1 MASGVSYL
9 TELRELIAASSP
21 TASAPTPAA
30 HLEVK
35 LREVLPNL
43 LRDYVLPSP
52 NATAR
57 ELREVTAVL
66 KLVAFTALKFPG
78 VFYNGRAA
86 DVICVIGRI
95 LPFFAEP
102 NFRLDITFSCC
113 WWSKKKGLFRLRMAL
128 SSHELIFSAVWNLLS
143 VLRTG
148 DREAYGQFFLDAMVA
163 VEDVLCVASLHGQNP
178 GGVPPGRCLLKCLCG
193 SFSDIWDSPGLFS
206 ELPTSCQPKN
216 GPGVLVDLTGDA
228 RWRPFA
234 TSLIKLVNKCL
245 TDGTLYV
252 DGLVT
257 MSFVSAACS
266 IICYGDES
274 LHMVCFDFARIVAT
288 VMTVDILPMENII
301 RSISC
306 ILSEDV
312 TRVPDVRGADY
323 EFSMGACLRTLYSSC
338 PSYIVESTAAD
349 IVNVI
354 QKAVKTSKSAELQ
367 VAMYTAYKRIIEL
380 CSPQV
385 WKPDI
390 LMKLLC
396 LPKPCGK
403 LIECIRAVVDKF
415 GQNFFTLDDGDV
427 QSSPEVKSEEFNLP
441 KVGQKRIGQN
451 EESSFAKRQKINE
464 SRFSSGIG
472 WGLEKDNRYG
482 LGLSLNSLLE
492 FLSPDK
498 HETYPFD
505 PEAAIEALSLLCI
518 SLCVYP
524 KTSLFTRISKQ
535 VLSWISWIHSQ
546 MAKRNLLLFDLSLY
560 FEALHTVMLLQSYL
574 PGHTKQF
581 EDESHWI
588 GDNTDLVH
596 SIYSD
601 IVSLLK
607 LIWDVGHDITQT
619 CSESSDYKIKCLLIQ
634 ILAKVGYRPN
644 ADCDLEVID
653 LAIHT
658 GIAEIQHEALMS
670 LPIIVLYS
678 GSRMLGAMFKKLE
691 SVGVGLEEVGKS
703 IAFSLG
709 FLSCLNG
716 TTDYTNSMVNHCKL
730 FFNKQSEHP
739 VSTLDLLLRGFWC
752 PQCDVRSRTVHKE
765 EQMCIV
771 DTALLQVENI
781 NFKTNMSKAHSLF
794 FKFLYAE
801 TSKESTV
808 SMVEV
813 LPRILRH
820 SSKQLLLETKIQWV
834 QCVDF
839 LLLHEMKAVRE
850 AFSGVVCCFLEKNVM
865 DVLFSDGLGTNEGTK
880 ELKFMDKIKQAFTEA
895 EDTQVIMTLLEAIG
909 TIIKVSDIH
918 GEIFFCS
925 FVLVIGQLDNQ
936 NSIIRMTTLRLI
948 QRCCTYCFKGGLD
961 LFLSKYLHIR
971 DNLYSYLS
979 SRLVTHPIMIKE
991 FAEGVLGIKT
1001 EELIKK
1007 MVPSVIPKLIV
1018 SHPNN
1023 DQAVITLRELA
1034 SHLNTELV
1042 TLIVNMLPKV
1052 LCFALFYEDGQHL
1065 PSVLQ
1070 FYKTETG
1077 TDSKEIFAAAL
1088 PTLLDEI
1095 VCFPGESD
1103 QTETDIRT
1111 ARISPTIKNIARIL
1125 TGKDT
1130 LPEFLRNDFV
1140 RLLNSIDKKML
1151 HSDDMK
1157 IQKQALQRIKK
1168 LVEMMGPYLSTHAP
1182 KIMVL
1187 LIFAIDKEALQMD
1200 GLDVLHFFIKQL
1212 AEVSPNSIKYVMS
1225 QVVAA
1230 FIPSLERCRGCP
1242 SVHLSKIVEIL
1253 EELVV
1258 KNNSLLKQHI
1268 RELPLLPSLP
1278 SLTEVNK
1285 VIQEARGLMVLQDHL
1300 KDAVDGLNHES
1311 LNVRYM
1317 VACEL
1322 SKLLNARREDIT
1334 ALIIGEDIAD
1344 LDVISSLITALLRG
1358 CAEQSRTVVGQRL
1371 KLVCADCLGALG
1383 AVDPAKFKVISCERF
1398 KIECSDDDL
1407 IFELI
1412 HKHLARAFRAASD
1425 TTVQDSAALA
1435 IQELL
1440 KLAGCQSSSNEGNLK
1455 ESTYCEM
1462 SQRGHKLWG
1471 RFSNYVK
1478 EIIAPCLTSR
1488 FHLPNTTDS
1497 ALVGPIYRP
1506 AMSFRRWIYYWIRKL
1521 TSHATGS
1528 RSSIFSA
1535 CRGIARHDMPT
1546 AIYLLPYLVLNVVCY
1561 GTPEARQS
1569 ITEEILCVLNAAA
1582 SESSGASVYGITG
1595 GQSEVCIQAIFTL
1608 LDNLGQWVDDIKQE
1622 IALSQS
1628 SYAIAG
1634 RHGGKS
1640 KDDTQSDSVQDQ
1652 MLVQCSNVAEL
1663 LAAIPKVTLA
1673 RASLRCQAQ
1682 ARALMYFES
1691 HVREKSGSSNPAAEC
1706 SGNFS
1711 DDDISFLMEIYGGLD
1726 EPDGLLGLA
1735 NLRKSSSL
1743 QDQLII
1749 NEKAGN
1755 WAEVLTLCEQAL
1767 QMEPTSVHRHSDV
1780 LNCLL
1785 NMCHLQAMVAHVDG
1799 LVCSIPQYKKTWCMQ
1814 GVQAAWR
1821 LGRWDLMDDYLTG
1834 TDKGLVFNSSE
1845 NSASFDMDLAKIFKA
1860 MMMKDQFMVAEKI
1873 AQSKQSLLVPLAAAG
1888 MDSYMRAYPYVV
1900 KLHML
1905 RELEDFNSLLADES
1919 FVDKSFSQDDPEFLK
1934 LTKDWENRLRCTQPS
1949 LWTREPLLALRRMVF
1964 SQSRMNAQVGNCW
1977 LQYAKLCRLAGH
1989 YETAHLA
1996 ILEADASGAPN
2007 AHMEKA
2013 KYLWN
2018 IRKYDSAI
2026 AELQQTLLNM
2036 PSEVLG
2042 TAVLSSLSSL
2052 SLALPNAPISS
2063 TQASKQNPDVSK
2075 TLLLYT
2081 RWIHY
2086 TGQKQS
2092 TDIKLLYKR
2101 VIELRPEWEKGFF
2114 CMAKFLDDLLVD
2126 ARKRQEDEKSARGVG
2141 PVPSGSSGSVSRAS
2155 EAKEKPW
2162 WDLVPHVL
2170 HCYAKTLVKGHKNL
2184 FQALPRMLTLWF
2196 EFGSI
2201 YMRDGSSS
2209 DKPTKATHSNV
2220 SSIMRGCLKDLPAYQ
2235 WLTVL
2240 SQLISR
2246 ICHQNIDVVR
2256 IVKYIIISVLR
2267 EYPQQALWM
2276 MAAVS
2281 KSTVAA
2287 RRDAAAEILQS
2298 AKKACQRGSENSALF
2313 VQFPSLIEH
2322 LIKLCFH
2329 PGQPRARTINI
2340 STEFSSLKRM
2350 MPLGIILPVQQ
2361 ALTVTLPSY
2370 DTSMSDQS
2378 VFHPFSVSEH
2388 PTIAGIADDAEI
2400 LSSLQ
2405 KPKKVVFLGSDG
2417 VARPFLCKPKDDL
2430 RKDSR
2435 MMEFNAMI
2443 NHLLSKVPES
2453 RRRKLYIRTFAVVP
2467 LTEDCGMIEWVP
2479 NTRGLRQILQDIY
2492 ITCGKFDRAKTNS
2505 QIKKIYDLCQ
2515 GKIPEDEM
2523 LRAKILP
2530 MFPPVFHKWFL
2541 TTFSEPAA
2549 WFRARVAYAHTT
2561 AVWSMVGH
2569 IVGLGDR
2576 HGENILFDSATGDCV
2591 HVDFSCLFDKGLQLE
2606 RPEVVPFR
2614 LTQNMIDGLGITG
2627 YEGVF
2632 LKVCEITLSVL
2643 RTHKEMLMTV
2653 LETFIHDP
2661 LVEWNKSPKSSGG
2674 EVQNPHAQRAITNIK
2689 GRLQGVVV
2697 GVNASPSL
2705 PLSVEGQARRLIA
2718 EAVSLSNLGKMYI
2731 WWMPWF

>member
-1 MASGVSYL
+1 MASHSTYIH
-9 TELRELIAASSP
+9 EIRKLIAASSEE
-21 TASAPTPAA
+21 TASAGSAPGSA

-43 LRDYVLPSP
+43 LRDYVIPSP
-52 NATAR
+52 KASER
-57 ELREVTAVL
+57 ELREVIALL

-86 DVICVIGRI
+86 DVISVIGRI
-95 LPFFAEP
+95 LPFLAEP
-102 NFRLDITFSCC
+102 DFR
-113 WWSKKKGLFRLRMAL
+113 
-128 SSHELIFSAVWNLLS
+128 SSHELIFTAVWNLLS
-143 VLRTG
+143 ILRTG
-148 DREAYGQFFLDAMVA
+148 DREAYRRFFLDAMIA
-163 VEDVLCVASLHGQNP
+163 VEDVLYVASIHDESP
-178 GGVPPGRCLLKCLCG
+178 GGVPPGRCLVKCLCG
-193 SFSDIWDSPGLFS
+193 SFSDLVDSPGPYS
-206 ELPTSCQPKN
+206 ELPASCRPKN
-216 GPGVLVDLTGDA
+216 GPGVAIDLTGDA

-252 DGLVT
+252 DGLVN

-266 IICYGDES
+266 IICYGDGS
-274 LHMVCFDFARIVAT
+274 LHKVCFDFARIVAT
-288 VMTVDILPMENII
+288 VMTAEILPTENII
-301 RSISC
+301 RSITC
-306 ILSEDV
+306 ILCQDV
-312 TRVPDVRGADY
+312 TELSDIRDADY
-323 EFSMGACLRTLYSSC
+323 DFSMGACLRALHSSC
-338 PSYIVESTAAD
+338 PGYIVESTAAD
-349 IVNVI
+349 IVNVLQRAI
-354 QKAVKTSKSAELQ
+354 KTSRSAELQ
-367 VAMYTAYKRIIEL
+367 IAMCTAYKRIIEL
-380 CSPQV
+380 CSAQV
-385 WKPDI
+385 WKPEI
-390 LMKLLC
+390 LLKLLC
-396 LPKPCGK
+396 LPKPCSK
-403 LIECIRAVVDKF
+403 LIECIRVVIGKF
-415 GQNFFTLDDGDV
+415 DQNFFTLDHGNG
-427 QSSPEVKSEEFNLP
+427 QSSPQAKSEKVDLP
-441 KVGQKRIGQN
+441 KVGQKRISQS
-451 EESSFAKRQKINE
+451 EEGGFAKRQKMTE
-464 SRFSSGIG
+464 PGFSAGIG
-472 WGLEKDNRYG
+472 FELKEGYAFRQ
-482 LGLSLNSLLE
+482 SLNSLIKC
-492 FLSPDK
+492 LSP
-498 HETYPFD
+498 ENNGTYPLD
-505 PEAAIEALSLLCI
+505 PEIAIEVISLLCI

-524 KTSLFTRISKQ
+524 KTSLFTRVSKQ
-535 VLSWISWIHSQ
+535 VLSWISWVYTQTIQ
-546 MAKRNLLLFDLSLY
+546 RNLFSFDAPLY
-560 FEALHTVMLLQSYL
+560 FEALHTVMLLQFNL
-574 PGHTKQF
+574 PGHAKLF
-581 EDESHWI
+581 EDESQLI
-588 GDNTDLVH
+588 GDGAHFVHKIYADLI
-596 SIYSD
+596 SMF
-601 IVSLLK
+601 K
-607 LIWDVGHDITQT
+607 LMWGDGHAATQT
-619 CSESSDYKIKCLLIQ
+619 SSDYKIKCLLVQVI
-634 ILAKVGYRPN
+634 AKIGNRLN
-644 ADCDLEVID
+644 AGCDLEVLD
-653 LAIHT
+653 LAIHNGT
-658 GIAEIQHEALMS
+658 PEIRNEAIVS

-678 GSRMLGAMFKKLE
+678 GPMMLGAMFKKLE
-691 SVGVGLEEVGKS
+691 SVGALGLEEVGKS

-716 TTDYTNSMVNHCKL
+716 TSDYTNNKGNYCKL
-730 FFNKQSEHP
+730 FLDKHSEH

-752 PQCDVRSRTVHKE
+752 PQCDIRSRTVHDE
-765 EQMCIV
+765 EQISIMDIS
-771 DTALLQVENI
+771 LLQVENVDFNVDI
-781 NFKTNMSKAHSLF
+781 SKTHTLF
-794 FKFLYAE
+794 LKLLYAE
-801 TSKESTV
+801 TSEESIV
-808 SMVEV
+808 SLVEV

-820 SSKQLLLETKIQWV
+820 SSKHALLEMRTQWV
-834 QCVDF
+834 QCFEF

-850 AFSGVVCCFLEKNVM
+850 AFSGVVCCFLENNVM
-865 DVLFSDGLGTNEGTK
+865 DILFSEGVGMDGGTK
-880 ELKFMDKIKQAFTEA
+880 ERQFMDKIKCAFTDA
-895 EDTQVIMTLLEAIG
+895 EDCQILLTLMESIG
-909 TIIKVSDIH
+909 TIMKVSDIH
-918 GEIFFCS
+918 GEVFFCS
-925 FVLVIGQLDNQ
+925 FVLLIGQLDDH

-948 QRCCTYCFKGGLD
+948 HRCCTYCFKGGLD
-961 LFLSKYLHIR
+961 LFLLKYSHAR
-971 DNLYSYLS
+971 DNLYNYLS
-979 SRLVTHPIMIKE
+979 SRLVTHPIMIKV
-991 FAEGVLGIKT
+991 FAEDVVGIKT
-1001 EELIKK
+1001 EELVDR

-1018 SHPNN
+1018 SLPNN
-1023 DQAVITLRELA
+1023 NHAIITLRGLA

-1042 TLIVNMLPKV
+1042 TLIVNWLPKV

-1070 FYKTETG
+1070 FYKNETETE
-1077 TDSKEIFAAAL
+1077 SKEIFAAAL

-1095 VCFPGESD
+1095 VCFPGGSD

-1111 ARISPTIKNIARIL
+1111 AKISPTIQNIARIL
-1125 TGKDT
+1125 TGNET
-1130 LPEFLRNDFV
+1130 LHEFLKNDFV

-1151 HSDDMK
+1151 RSDDMK
-1157 IQKQALQRIKK
+1157 LQKQALQRIRK
-1168 LVEMMGPYLSTHAP
+1168 LVEMMGPYLSTHTP

-1187 LIFAIDKEALQMD
+1187 LIFAIDKEGLQMD

-1230 FIPSLERCRGCP
+1230 FIPSLERCKGCP
-1242 SVHLSKIVEIL
+1242 AHLSKIVQIL

-1278 SLTEVNK
+1278 SLSEVNK
-1285 VIQEARGLMVLQDHL
+1285 VIQEARGLMTLQDHL
-1300 KDAVDGLNHES
+1300 KEAVNGLNHES

-1322 SKLLNARREDIT
+1322 SKLFNARREDMT

-1344 LDVISSLITALLRG
+1344 LDVISSLIMALLKG
-1358 CAEQSRTVVGQRL
+1358 CAEQSRTAVGKRL

-1383 AVDPAKFKVISCERF
+1383 AVDPAKIKVISCERF

-1412 HKHLARAFRAASD
+1412 HKHLARAFRAAAD
-1425 TTVQDSAALA
+1425 TTVQDAAALA

-1440 KLAGCQSSSNEGNLK
+1440 KLAGCQSSPSD
-1455 ESTYCEM
+1455 ESL
-1462 SQRGHKLWG
+1462 RGQKLWG

-1488 FHLPNTTDS
+1488 FHLPSPTDS
-1497 ALVGPIYRP
+1497 AVVGPIYRP
-1506 AMSFRRWIYYWIRKL
+1506 AMSLRKWIYYWIRKL

-1528 RSSIFSA
+1528 RSGIFSA
-1535 CRGIARHDMPT
+1535 CRGILRHDMPT
-1546 AIYLLPYLVLNVVCY
+1546 ALYLLPYLVLNVACY

-1569 ITEEILCVLNAAA
+1569 ITEEIMCVLNAAA
-1582 SESSGASVYGITG
+1582 SESSGAVVHGFAG

-1608 LDNLGQWVDDIKQE
+1608 LDNLGQWVDDLKQE

-1628 SYAIAG
+1628 SYATAG
-1634 RHGGKS
+1634 KHGGKL
-1640 KDDTQSDSVQDQ
+1640 KGGIYPDYEQDQ
-1652 MLVQCSNVAEL
+1652 MLVQCSNVAGL
-1663 LAAIPKVTLA
+1663 LTAIPKVTLA
-1673 RASLRCQAQ
+1673 RASLRCQAH

-1691 HVREKSGSSNPAAEC
+1691 HVQENSGSSNPAAQC
-1706 SGNFS
+1706 SGTFS

-1726 EPDGLLGLA
+1726 EPDGLRGLA

-1767 QMEPTSVHRHSDV
+1767 QMEPTSVHRQSDV

-1799 LVCSIPQYKKTWCMQ
+1799 LVCSIPQYKKTWCMH

-1821 LGRWDLMDDYLTG
+1821 LGRWDLMDQYLTG
-1834 TDKGLVFNSSE
+1834 ADKGLVFSSSE
-1845 NSASFDMDLAKIFKA
+1845 NHASFDMDLAKIFKA
-1860 MMMKDQFMVAEKI
+1860 MMIKDQFLVDEKI
-1873 AQSKQSLLVPLAAAG
+1873 AQSKQALLVPLAAAG

-1905 RELEDFNSLLADES
+1905 RELEDFNSLLGDES
-1919 FVDKSFSQDDPEFLK
+1919 FIGKSFSAEDPDFLK

-1964 SQSRMNAQVGNCW
+1964 SQSHMNVQVGNCW

-2018 IRKYDSAI
+2018 IRKFDSAI

-2036 PSEVLG
+2036 PAEVLG
-2042 TAVLSSLSSL
+2042 SAVLSSLCSL
-2052 SLALPNAPISS
+2052 SLALPNAPISA
-2063 TQASKQNPDVSK
+2063 TQASKENPDVSK
-2075 TLLLYT
+2075 ALLLYT

-2092 TDIKLLYKR
+2092 ADIKYLYSR
-2101 VIELRPEWEKGFF
+2101 VAELQPKWEKGFF
-2114 CMAKFLDDLLVD
+2114 CMAKFVDDLLVD
-2126 ARKRQEDEKSARGVG
+2126 ARKRQEDEKFSGKVG
-2141 PVPSGSSGSVSRAS
+2141 PVTSSSSNSVSRAT
-2155 EAKEKPW
+2155 EGKEKPW
-2162 WDLVPHVL
+2162 WESLPMVL
-2170 HCYAKTLVKGHKNL
+2170 LCYAKGLHKGHKNL

-2201 YMRDGSSS
+2201 YARDGSSPNQHMK
-2209 DKPTKATHSNV
+2209 DVHVRV
-2220 SSIMRGCLKDLPAYQ
+2220 SGLIRGCLKDLPTYQ

-2246 ICHQNIDVVR
+2246 ICHQNADVVR
-2256 IVKYIIISVLR
+2256 IVKYIITSILR

-2281 KSTVAA
+2281 KSTVPA
-2287 RRDAAAEILQS
+2287 RKEAAAEILQS
-2298 AKKACQRGSENSALF
+2298 AKKGCRRGSQNSALF
-2313 VQFPSLIEH
+2313 IQFPTLIEH

-2329 PGQPRARTINI
+2329 PGQPKARTINI

-2370 DTSMSDQS
+2370 DPNMSDQAG
-2378 VFHPFSVSEH
+2378 FHPFSVSEH
-2388 PTIAGIADDAEI
+2388 PTIAGIADEAEI

-2405 KPKKVVFLGSDG
+2405 KPKKVVFIGSDG
-2417 VARPFLCKPKDDL
+2417 VSRPFLCKPKDDL

-2443 NHLLSKVPES
+2443 NRLLSKVPES

-2467 LTEDCGMIEWVP
+2467 LTEDCGMVEWVP
-2479 NTRGLRQILQDIY
+2479 NTRGLRHILQDIY
-2492 ITCGKFDRAKTNS
+2492 ITDGKFDKMKTNP
-2505 QIKKIYDLCQ
+2505 QIKKIYDTYH
-2515 GKIPEDEM
+2515 GKMPDDEM
-2523 LRAKILP
+2523 LKTKILP

-2576 HGENILFDSATGDCV
+2576 HGENILFDSTTGDCV
-2591 HVDFSCLFDKGLQLE
+2591 HVDFSCLFDRGLQLDK
-2606 RPEVVPFR
+2606 PEVVPFR

-2627 YEGVF
+2627 YEGIF

-2643 RTHKEMLMTV
+2643 RTHKETLMTV

-2661 LVEWNKSPKSSGG
+2661 LVEWNKNTKSSGG
-2674 EVQNPHAQRAITNIK
+2674 EAQNPHAQRAITNINA
-2689 GRLQGVVV
+2689 RLQGVVV
-2697 GVNASPSL
+2697 GVKASPSL

-2718 EAVSLSNLGKMYI
+2718 EAVNLSNLGKMYI

>member
-1 MASGVSYL
+1 MASHSTYIH
-9 TELRELIAASSP
+9 ELRELIESST
-21 TASAPTPAA
+21 TASAGSAPGSA

-35 LREVLPNL
+35 LREVLPKL
-43 LRDYVLPSP
+43 LRDYVIPSP
-52 NATAR
+52 KATER
-57 ELREVTAVL
+57 ELREVIAL
-66 KLVAFTALKFPG
+66 LRLVAYTALKFPG
-78 VFYNGRAA
+78 VFYNGRAG
-86 DVICVIGRI
+86 DVISVIGRI
-95 LPFFAEP
+95 LLFLAEP
-102 NFRLDITFSCC
+102 DFRL
-113 WWSKKKGLFRLRMAL
+113 
-128 SSHELIFSAVWNLLS
+128 SHELIFTAVWNLLS
-143 VLRTG
+143 ILRTG
-148 DREAYGQFFLDAMVA
+148 DREAYRQFFLDAMVA
-163 VEDVLCVASLHGQNP
+163 VEDVLYVASVHDESP
-178 GGVPPGRCLLKCLCG
+178 GGMPPGRCFVKCLCG
-193 SFSDIWDSPGLFS
+193 SFSDILDSPGPYS
-206 ELPTSCQPKN
+206 ELPASCRPKN
-216 GPGVLVDLTGDA
+216 GGPGVVVDLTGDA

-252 DGLVT
+252 DGLVN

-266 IICYGDES
+266 ILCYGDGS
-274 LHMVCFDFARIVAT
+274 LHKVCFDFARIVAT
-288 VMTVDILPMENII
+288 VMTAEILPIENII
-301 RSISC
+301 RSITC
-306 ILSEDV
+306 ILSQDV
-312 TRVPDVRGADY
+312 TELSDIRDADY
-323 EFSMGACLRTLYSSC
+323 DFSMGACLRALHSSC
-338 PSYIVESTAAD
+338 PGYIVESTASD
-349 IVNVI
+349 IVNVLQRAI
-354 QKAVKTSKSAELQ
+354 KTSRSAELQ

-380 CSPQV
+380 CSEQV
-385 WKPDI
+385 WKPEI
-390 LMKLLC
+390 LLKLLC
-396 LPKPCGK
+396 LPKPCSK
-403 LIECIRAVVDKF
+403 LIECIRVVIDKF
-415 GQNFFTLDDGDV
+415 GQNFFALDDGNS
-427 QSSPEVKSEEFNLP
+427 QSDPLARSEKINLP
-441 KVGQKRIGQN
+441 KVGQKRTSQN
-451 EESSFAKRQKINE
+451 EESSFAKRQKMTE
-464 SRFSSGIG
+464 SGISVG
-472 WGLEKDNRYG
+472 IGFELKERYA
-482 LGLSLNSLLE
+482 LRQSLNSLVKC
-492 FLSPDK
+492 LSPK
-498 HETYPFD
+498 NHENYPLD
-505 PEAAIEALSLLCI
+505 PETALEVISLLCI
-518 SLCVYP
+518 SLCAYP
-524 KTSLFTRISKQ
+524 KTSLFTRVSKQ
-535 VLSWISWIHSQ
+535 ILSWVPWIHKQ
-546 MAKRNLLLFDLSLY
+546 ITQRNLFNFDAPLY
-560 FEALHTVMLLQSYL
+560 FEALHTVLLLQFNL
-574 PGHTKQF
+574 PGHAKLF
-581 EDESHWI
+581 EDESQLI
-588 GDNTDLVH
+588 GGDTHFVHQIYADLI
-596 SIYSD
+596 SM
-601 IVSLLK
+601 LK
-607 LIWDVGHDITQT
+607 LMWDDGHAVTQP
-619 CSESSDYKIKCLLIQ
+619 SSDYKIKCLLMQVI
-634 ILAKVGYRPN
+634 AKTGNRLN
-644 ADCDLEVID
+644 DGCDLEVLD
-653 LAIHT
+653 LAIHN
-658 GIAEIQHEALMS
+658 GASEIQNEAIMS

-678 GSRMLGAMFKKLE
+678 GPAMLGAMFQKLE
-691 SVGVGLEEVGKS
+691 SVGALGLEKVGKS

-716 TTDYTNSMVNHCKL
+716 TTDYTNNVGNHCKL
-730 FFNKQSEHP
+730 FLDKRSEQH

-752 PQCDVRSRTVHKE
+752 PQCDIRSRSLHNE
-765 EQMCIV
+765 EQISIV
-771 DTALLQVENI
+771 DIALLQVENVGFNVNI
-781 NFKTNMSKAHSLF
+781 TKAHTLF
-794 FKFLYAE
+794 FKLLYAE
-801 TSKESTV
+801 TSEQSII
-808 SMVEV
+808 SLVEV
-813 LPRILRH
+813 LPRILKH
-820 SSKQLLLETKIQWV
+820 SSKCVLLETRTQWV
-834 QCVDF
+834 QCFEF
-839 LLLHEMKAVRE
+839 LLLHEIKAVRE
-850 AFSGVVCCFLEKNVM
+850 AFSGVICCFLQNNVV
-865 DVLFSDGLGTNEGTK
+865 DILFSDVLGMDLGTK
-880 ELKFMDKIKQAFTEA
+880 ESQLMDKIKCAFSEA
-895 EDTQVIMTLLEAIG
+895 KDFQILLTLLESIG
-909 TIIKVSDIH
+909 TIMKVSDIH
-918 GEIFFCS
+918 GEVFFCS
-925 FVLVIGQLDNQ
+925 FVLLIGQLDNH
-936 NSIIRMTTLRLI
+936 NSIIRMTALRLI
-948 QRCCTYCFKGGLD
+948 HRCCTYCFKGGLN
-961 LFLSKYLHIR
+961 LFLLKYSHAR
-971 DNLYSYLS
+971 DNLYNYLS

-991 FAEGVLGIKT
+991 FAENVVGIKT
-1001 EELIKK
+1001 EELIDR
-1007 MVPSVIPKLIV
+1007 MVPSVIPKLIM

-1023 DQAVITLRELA
+1023 NHAIITLRELA

-1042 TLIVNMLPKV
+1042 DLIVNWLPKV

-1070 FYKTETG
+1070 FYKNETG

-1088 PTLLDEI
+1088 PSLLDEI

-1103 QTETDIRT
+1103 QIETDMRT
-1111 ARISPTIKNIARIL
+1111 AKISPTIQNIARIL
-1125 TGKDT
+1125 KGNET

-1151 HSDDMK
+1151 RSDDIK
-1157 IQKQALQRIKK
+1157 LQKQALQRIRK
-1168 LVEMMGPYLSTHAP
+1168 LVEMMGPYLSTHTP
-1182 KIMVL
+1182 KVMVL
-1187 LIFAIDKEALQMD
+1187 LIFAIDKEGLQMD
-1200 GLDVLHFFIKQL
+1200 GLEVLHFFIKQL

-1230 FIPSLERCRGCP
+1230 FIPSLERCKGCP
-1242 SVHLSKIVEIL
+1242 SAHLSKIVEIL

-1278 SLTEVNK
+1278 SLSEVNK
-1285 VIQEARGLMVLQDHL
+1285 VIQEARGLMTLQDHL
-1300 KDAVDGLNHES
+1300 KDAVNGLNHES

-1322 SKLLNARREDIT
+1322 SKLFNARREDMT

-1344 LDVISSLITALLRG
+1344 LDVISSLIMALLKG
-1358 CAEQSRTVVGQRL
+1358 CAEQSRTTVGQKL
-1371 KLVCADCLGALG
+1371 KIICADCLGALG
-1383 AVDPAKFKVISCERF
+1383 AVDPAKIKVISCERF

-1412 HKHLARAFRAASD
+1412 HKHLARAFRAAAD
-1425 TTVQDSAALA
+1425 TTVQDAAALA

-1440 KLAGCQSSSNEGNLK
+1440 KLAGCQSSSSDSNSR
-1455 ESTYCEM
+1455 ESNCCEM
-1462 SQRGHKLWG
+1462 SYRGQKLWG

-1478 EIIAPCLTSR
+1478 EIIAPCLTSK
-1488 FHLPNTTDS
+1488 FHLPSPTDS
-1497 ALVGPIYRP
+1497 AVVGPIYRP
-1506 AMSFRRWIYYWIRKL
+1506 AMSLRKWIYYWIRKL

-1528 RSSIFSA
+1528 RSGIFSA
-1535 CRGIARHDMPT
+1535 CRGILRHDMPT
-1546 AIYLLPYLVLNVVCY
+1546 ALYLLPYLVLNVVCY

-1569 ITEEILCVLNAAA
+1569 ITEEILCVLDAAA
-1582 SESSGASVYGITG
+1582 SESSGAAVHGIAG

-1608 LDNLGQWVDDIKQE
+1608 LDNLGQWVDDLKQE

-1628 SYAIAG
+1628 NHATAG
-1634 RHGGKS
+1634 KHGGKL
-1640 KDDTQSDSVQDQ
+1640 KDGTYSNYEQDQ
-1652 MLVQCSNVAEL
+1652 MLVQCSNVAGL
-1663 LAAIPKVTLA
+1663 LAAIPKVALA
-1673 RASLRCQAQ
+1673 RASLRCQAH

-1691 HVREKSGSSNPAAEC
+1691 HVQENSGSSNPAAHC
-1706 SGNFS
+1706 SGTFS

-1767 QMEPTSVHRHSDV
+1767 QMEPTSVHRQSDV
-1780 LNCLL
+1780 LKCLL
-1785 NMCHLQAMVAHVDG
+1785 NMCHLQAMIAHVDG
-1799 LVCSIPQYKKTWCMQ
+1799 LVHSIPQYKKTWCMH

-1821 LGRWDLMDDYLTG
+1821 LGRWDLMDEYLTG
-1834 TDKGLVFNSSE
+1834 ADKGLVFSSSE

-1860 MMMKDQFMVAEKI
+1860 MMIKDQFLVDEKI
-1873 AQSKQSLLVPLAAAG
+1873 AQSKQALLVPLAAAG

-1905 RELEDFNSLLADES
+1905 RELEDFNSLLGDES
-1919 FVDKSFSQDDPEFLK
+1919 FTDKSFSAEDPDFLK

-1964 SQSRMNAQVGNCW
+1964 SQSHMNAQVGNCW

-1996 ILEADASGAPN
+1996 ILEADVSGAPN

-2018 IRKYDSAI
+2018 IRRFDSAI

-2036 PSEVLG
+2036 PAEILG
-2042 TAVLSSLSSL
+2042 STVLSSLCSL
-2052 SLALPNAPISS
+2052 SLALPNAPISA
-2063 TQASKQNPDVSK
+2063 TQASKENPDVSK
-2075 TLLLYT
+2075 ALLLYT

-2092 TDIKLLYKR
+2092 ADIKSLYAR
-2101 VIELRPEWEKGFF
+2101 VSELRPKWEKGFF
-2114 CMAKFLDDLLVD
+2114 CMAKFVDDLLVD
-2126 ARKRQEDEKSARGVG
+2126 ARKRQEDEKFACKVG
-2141 PVPSGSSGSVSRAS
+2141 SVPSSSSNSVSRAA
-2155 EAKEKPW
+2155 EEKEKPW
-2162 WDLVPHVL
+2162 WESLPVVL
-2170 HCYAKTLVKGHKNL
+2170 LCYAKALHKGHKNL

-2201 YMRDGSSS
+2201 CARDGSST
-2209 DKPTKATHSNV
+2209 DPKMKEIHV
-2220 SSIMRGCLKDLPAYQ
+2220 RVLGLIRGCLKDLPTYQ

-2246 ICHQNIDVVR
+2246 ICHQNVDVVR
-2256 IVKYIIISVLR
+2256 IVKYIITSVLR

-2281 KSTVAA
+2281 KSTVPA
-2287 RRDAAAEILQS
+2287 RRDAATEILTS
-2298 AKKACQRGSENSALF
+2298 AKKGCRRGSQNSALF
-2313 VQFPSLIEH
+2313 IQFPTLIEH
-2322 LIKLCFH
+2322 LIKLCSH
-2329 PGQPRARTINI
+2329 QGQPKAKTINI

-2370 DTSMSDQS
+2370 DSNMPDQS
-2378 VFHPFSVSEH
+2378 GFHPFSVSEH
-2388 PTIAGIADDAEI
+2388 PTIAGIADEAEI

-2405 KPKKVVFLGSDG
+2405 KPKKVVFIGSDG

-2443 NHLLSKVPES
+2443 NRLLSKVPES

-2479 NTRGLRQILQDIY
+2479 NTRGLRLILQDIY
-2492 ITCGKFDRAKTNS
+2492 TAHGKFDRMKNS
-2505 QIKKIYDLCQ
+2505 QIKKIYDACH

-2523 LRAKILP
+2523 LKNKILP

-2576 HGENILFDSATGDCV
+2576 HGENILFDSTTGDCV
-2591 HVDFSCLFDKGLQLE
+2591 HVDFSCLFDRGLLLDK
-2606 RPEVVPFR
+2606 PEVVPFR

-2627 YEGVF
+2627 YEGIF

-2643 RTHKEMLMTV
+2643 RTHKEALMTV

-2661 LVEWNKSPKSSGG
+2661 LVEWTKTQKSGGG

-2689 GRLQGVVV
+2689 ARLEGVVV
-2697 GVNASPSL
+2697 GVKAAPSL

>member
-1 MASGVSYL
+1 MASHFTYIH
-9 TELRELIAASSP
+9 ELRELIASSS
-21 TASAPTPAA
+21 TASAGSAPGSA

-43 LRDYVLPSP
+43 LRDYVIPSP
-52 NATAR
+52 KGAASER
-57 ELREVTAVL
+57 ERREVIALL
-66 KLVAFTALKFPG
+66 KLVAYTALKFPG

-86 DVICVIGRI
+86 DVISVIGRI
-95 LPFFAEP
+95 LPFLAEP
-102 NFRLDITFSCC
+102 DFR
-113 WWSKKKGLFRLRMAL
+113 
-128 SSHELIFSAVWNLLS
+128 SSHELIFIAVWNLLS
-143 VLRTG
+143 ILRTG
-148 DREAYGQFFLDAMVA
+148 DREAYRQFFLDAMVA
-163 VEDVLCVASLHGQNP
+163 VEDLLYVASMHDESP
-178 GGVPPGRCLLKCLCG
+178 SGVPPGRCLVKCLCG
-193 SFSDIWDSPGLFS
+193 SFSNILDSPGPYS
-206 ELPTSCQPKN
+206 ELPASCQPKN

-245 TDGTLYV
+245 ADGTLYV
-252 DGLVT
+252 DGLVN

-266 IICYGDES
+266 ILCYGDGS
-274 LHMVCFDFARIVAT
+274 LHKVCFDFARIVAT
-288 VMTVDILPMENII
+288 VMTAEILPLENII
-301 RSISC
+301 RSITC
-306 ILSEDV
+306 ILGKDV
-312 TRVPDVRGADY
+312 AELSDIRDADY
-323 EFSMGACLRTLYSSC
+323 DFSMGACLHALHSSC
-338 PSYIVESTAAD
+338 PGYVVESTAAD
-349 IVNVI
+349 IVNVL
-354 QKAVKTSKSAELQ
+354 QRAVKASKSAELQ
-367 VAMYTAYKRIIEL
+367 VAMYTTYKRIIEL
-380 CSPQV
+380 CPAQV
-385 WKPDI
+385 WKPEI
-390 LMKLLC
+390 FLKLLC
-396 LPKPCGK
+396 LPKPCSK
-403 LIECIRAVVDKF
+403 LIECIRVVISKF
-415 GQNFFTLDDGDV
+415 GQDFFTLDDSNS
-427 QSSPEVKSEEFNLP
+427 QSSPQASSENFDFP
-441 KVGQKRIGQN
+441 KVGQKRISQN
-451 EESSFAKRQKINE
+451 EESSFSKRQKMTE
-464 SRFSSGIG
+464 SGFSAGIG
-472 WGLEKDNRYG
+472 FKLKEDYG
-482 LGLSLNSLLE
+482 YAFRQSLFSLIKS
-492 FLSPDK
+492 LSPDNY
-498 HETYPFD
+498 ETYPLD
-505 PEAAIEALSLLCI
+505 PETAIEI
-518 SLCVYP
+518 
-524 KTSLFTRISKQ
+524 TQ
-535 VLSWISWIHSQ
+535 
-546 MAKRNLLLFDLSLY
+546 RNMFSFDAPLY
-560 FEALHTVMLLQSYL
+560 FEALHTVMLLQFNL
-574 PGHTKQF
+574 PGHVKLF
-581 EDESHWI
+581 EDESQFI
-588 GDNTDLVH
+588 GDGTHFVHPIYADLI
-596 SIYSD
+596 SMLT
-601 IVSLLK
+601 LL
-607 LIWDVGHDITQT
+607 LDDGHVVTQT
-619 CSESSDYKIKCLLIQ
+619 SSDYKIKCLLMQTI
-634 ILAKVGYRPN
+634 AKVGNKLN
-644 ADCDLEVID
+644 AGCDLEVLD
-653 LAIHT
+653 LAIRNGT
-658 GIAEIQHEALMS
+658 AEIQNESIMS

-678 GSRMLGAMFKKLE
+678 GPKMLGAMFRKLE
-691 SVGVGLEEVGKS
+691 SVGALGLETVGKS
-703 IAFSLG
+703 MAFSLG

-716 TTDYTNSMVNHCKL
+716 TTDCTDNVGNHCNL
-730 FFNKQSEHP
+730 FLDKHSEQP
-739 VSTLDLLLRGFWC
+739 MSTLDLLSRGFWC
-752 PQCDVRSRTVHKE
+752 PQCDIRNRIFQNE
-765 EQMCIV
+765 EKFSIM
-771 DTALLQVENI
+771 DTALVHVENVNFNI
-781 NFKTNMSKAHSLF
+781 NISKAHTLF

-801 TSKESTV
+801 TSEESIV
-808 SMVEV
+808 YWVEV

-820 SSKQLLLETKIQWV
+820 SSRHVLLEMRTQWV
-834 QCVDF
+834 QSFEF

-865 DVLFSDGLGTNEGTK
+865 DVLFSDSDDGLGKDGGTK
-880 ELKFMDKIKQAFTEA
+880 ELQFMDKIKCAFTEA
-895 EDTQVIMTLLEAIG
+895 EDSQILLTLLESIG
-909 TIIKVSDIH
+909 TIMKVSDIH
-918 GEIFFCS
+918 GEVFFCS
-925 FVLVIGQLDNQ
+925 FVLLIDQLDNH
-936 NSIIRMTTLRLI
+936 NSIIRMTALRLI
-948 QRCCTYCFKGGLD
+948 HRCCTYCFKGGLD
-961 LFLSKYLHIR
+961 HFLSKYSNAR
-971 DNLYSYLS
+971 DNLYNYLS

-991 FAEGVLGIKT
+991 FAEDVVGIKT
-1001 EELIKK
+1001 KELIER

-1018 SHPNN
+1018 SLPNN
-1023 DQAVITLRELA
+1023 NHAIITLRELA

-1042 TLIVNMLPKV
+1042 QLIINWLPTV
-1052 LCFALFYEDGQHL
+1052 LCFALFYDDGQHL

-1070 FYKTETG
+1070 FYKNETE
-1077 TDSKEIFAAAL
+1077 TDSKELFAAAL

-1103 QTETDIRT
+1103 QIETDIRT
-1111 ARISPTIKNIARIL
+1111 AKISPTIQNIARIL
-1125 TGKDT
+1125 TGNET
-1130 LPEFLRNDFV
+1130 LPQFLRNDFV

-1157 IQKQALQRIKK
+1157 LQKQALQRIRK
-1168 LVEMMGPYLSTHAP
+1168 LVEMMGPYLSTHTP

-1187 LIFAIDKEALQMD
+1187 LIFAIDKEGLQMD
-1200 GLDVLHFFIKQL
+1200 GLDVLYFFIKQL
-1212 AEVSPNSIKYVMS
+1212 AGVSPNSIKYVMS

-1230 FIPSLERCRGCP
+1230 FIPSLEKCKVCP
-1242 SVHLSKIVEIL
+1242 SAHLSKIVEIL

-1278 SLTEVNK
+1278 SLSEVNK
-1285 VIQEARGLMVLQDHL
+1285 VIQEARGLMTLQDHL
-1300 KDAVDGLNHES
+1300 KDAVNGLNHES

-1322 SKLLNARREDIT
+1322 SKLFNARRDDLT
-1334 ALIIGEDIAD
+1334 ALIIGEDIAH
-1344 LDVISSLITALLRG
+1344 LDVISSLIMALLKG
-1358 CAEQSRTVVGQRL
+1358 CAEQSRTNVGQRL
-1371 KLVCADCLGALG
+1371 KIVCADCLGALG
-1383 AVDPAKFKVISCERF
+1383 AVDPAKVKVISCERF
-1398 KIECSDDDL
+1398 KIKCSDDDL

-1412 HKHLARAFRAASD
+1412 HKHLARAFRAAAD
-1425 TTVQDSAALA
+1425 TTVHDSAALA

-1440 KLAGCQSSSNEGNLK
+1440 KLAGCQSSPSDDNLRESNC
-1455 ESTYCEM
+1455 CEM
-1462 SQRGHKLWG
+1462 SYRGQKLWG

-1478 EIIAPCLTSR
+1478 EIIAPCITSR
-1488 FHLPNTTDS
+1488 FHLRNPTDS
-1497 ALVGPIYRP
+1497 APLGPIYRP
-1506 AMSFRRWIYYWIRKL
+1506 EMSFRRWIYYWIRRL

-1528 RSSIFSA
+1528 RSGIFSA
-1535 CRGIARHDMPT
+1535 CRGIIRHDMPT

-1582 SESSGASVYGITG
+1582 SESSGAAVHGIAG

-1608 LDNLGQWVDDIKQE
+1608 LDNLGQWVDDLKQE

-1628 SYAIAG
+1628 SYAMAG
-1634 RHGGKS
+1634 KHGGKL
-1640 KDDTQSDSVQDQ
+1640 KGRTCSDYEEDQ

-1663 LAAIPKVTLA
+1663 LAAIPRVTLA
-1673 RASLRCQAQ
+1673 RASLRCQAH

-1691 HVREKSGSSNPAAEC
+1691 HVQENSGSSNPAAEC
-1706 SGNFS
+1706 SGTFS

-1755 WAEVLTLCEQAL
+1755 WAGVLTLSEQAL
-1767 QMEPTSVHRHSDV
+1767 QMEPTSVHRQSDV

-1785 NMCHLQAMVAHVDG
+1785 NMCHLQAMIAHVDG

-1814 GVQAAWR
+1814 GVRAAWR
-1821 LGRWDLMDDYLTG
+1821 LGRWDLMDEYLTG
-1834 TDKGLVFNSSE
+1834 ADKGLVFSGSE
-1845 NSASFDMDLAKIFKA
+1845 NNASFDMDLAKIFKA
-1860 MMMKDQFMVAEKI
+1860 MMNKDQFLVAEQI
-1873 AQSKQSLLVPLAAAG
+1873 FQSKQALLVPLAAAG

-1905 RELEDFNSLLADES
+1905 RELEDFNSLLGDKS
-1919 FVDKSFSQDDPEFLK
+1919 FIDKSFSADDPKFLK

-1964 SQSRMNAQVGNCW
+1964 SQSHMHAQVGNSW
-1977 LQYAKLCRLAGH
+1977 LHYAKLCRLAGH

-2018 IRKYDSAI
+2018 IRKFDSAI

-2036 PSEVLG
+2036 PAEILG
-2042 TAVLSSLSSL
+2042 SAVLSSLCSL
-2052 SLALPNAPISS
+2052 SLALPNPPISA
-2063 TQASKQNPDVSK
+2063 TQASKENPDVSK
-2075 TLLLYT
+2075 ALLLYT

-2092 TDIKLLYKR
+2092 ADIKSLYSR
-2101 VIELRPEWEKGFF
+2101 VTELQPKWEKGFF
-2114 CMAKFLDDLLVD
+2114 CMAKFVDDLLID
-2126 ARKRQEDEKSARGVG
+2126 ARKRQEDDKFACKVG
-2141 PVPSGSSGSVSRAS
+2141 PVSSSSSNSVSKAN
-2155 EAKEKPW
+2155 EEKEKPW
-2162 WDLVPHVL
+2162 WELLPGVL
-2170 HCYAKTLVKGHKNL
+2170 LYYAKALHKGHKNL

-2201 YMRDGSSS
+2201 YAQDKSSS
-2209 DKPTKATHSNV
+2209 DHHMKEIHGRVLSL
-2220 SSIMRGCLKDLPAYQ
+2220 IRGCLKDLPTYQ

-2246 ICHQNIDVVR
+2246 ICHQNTDVVR
-2256 IVKYIIISVLR
+2256 IVKYIIIFILKG
-2267 EYPQQALWM
+2267 YPQQALWM

-2281 KSTVAA
+2281 KSTVPA

-2298 AKKACQRGSENSALF
+2298 AKKGCQRGHSALF
-2313 VQFPSLIEH
+2313 IQFPSLIDH

-2329 PGQPRARTINI
+2329 PGQPKAKTINI

-2370 DTSMSDQS
+2370 DSNMLDQS
-2378 VFHPFSVSEH
+2378 GFHPFSVSEH
-2388 PTIAGIADDAEI
+2388 PTIAGIADEAEI

-2405 KPKKVVFLGSDG
+2405 KPKKKVSELAIDLLYFTMMVVFIGSDG

-2443 NHLLSKVPES
+2443 NRLLSKVPES

-2467 LTEDCGMIEWVP
+2467 LTEDCGMVEWVP
-2479 NTRGLRQILQDIY
+2479 NTRSLRHILQDIY
-2492 ITCGKFDRAKTNS
+2492 IAHGKFDRMKTNP
-2505 QIKKIYDLCQ
+2505 QIKKIYDTYN
-2515 GKIPEDEM
+2515 GKMPDDEM
-2523 LRAKILP
+2523 LKTKILP

-2576 HGENILFDSATGDCV
+2576 HGENILFDSTTGDCV
-2591 HVDFSCLFDKGLQLE
+2591 HVDFSCLFDRGLLLDK
-2606 RPEVVPFR
+2606 PEVVPFR

-2627 YEGVF
+2627 YEGIF

-2643 RTHKEMLMTV
+2643 RTHRETLMTV

-2661 LVEWNKSPKSSGG
+2661 LVEWTKTNKSSAG

-2689 GRLQGVVV
+2689 ARLQGVVV
-2697 GVNASPSL
+2697 GVKASPSL

>member
-1 MASGVSYL
+1 MASGVSYIK
-9 TELRELIAASSP
+9 ELRELIAASSSP
-21 TASAPTPAA
+21 ASIPP
-30 HLEVK
+30 HFGVK

-52 NATAR
+52 NATGR
-57 ELREVTAVL
+57 ELREVTALL
-66 KLVAFTALKFPG
+66 KLVAFTAQKFPG

-86 DVICVIGRI
+86 DVFCVIGRI

-102 NFRLDITFSCC
+102 NFR
-113 WWSKKKGLFRLRMAL
+113 
-128 SSHELIFSAVWNLLS
+128 SSHELIFNAVWTLLS
-143 VLRTG
+143 VLRTN
-148 DREAYGQFFLDAMVA
+148 DREAYRQFFLDAMVA
-163 VEDVLCVASLHGQNP
+163 VEHVLYVASMHYRIP
-178 GGVPPGRCLLKCLCG
+178 GGVLPGRCSVKCLCG
-193 SFSDIWDSPGLFS
+193 CFSDIWDSPGNFS

-234 TSLIKLVNKCL
+234 TWLIKLVNKCL

-252 DGLVT
+252 DGLVN

-266 IICYGDES
+266 ILCYGDES
-274 LHMVCFDFARIVAT
+274 LQKVCFDFARIVAT

-301 RSISC
+301 RSITC
-306 ILSEDV
+306 ILSQDVSGISDIRDEDY
-312 TRVPDVRGADY
+312 D
-323 EFSMGACLRTLYSSC
+323 FSMGACLHALYSSC
-338 PSYIVESTAAD
+338 PDYIVESTAAD
-349 IVNVI
+349 IVTVF
-354 QKAVKTSKSAELQ
+354 QKAVQTSKSAELQ
-367 VAMYTAYKRIIEL
+367 DAIYTAYMRIIEL

-385 WKPDI
+385 WEPDI
-390 LMKLLC
+390 LLKLLC
-396 LPKPCGK
+396 LRKPCSK
-403 LIECIRAVVDKF
+403 LIECIRVVVEKF
-415 GQNFFTLDDGDV
+415 GQNFFTLYDSDGRI
-427 QSSPEVKSEEFNLP
+427 SPQAKSEEFDLP
-441 KVGQKRIGQN
+441 KVGQKRIAQN
-451 EESSFAKRQKINE
+451 EENSFAKRQKINE
-464 SRFSSGIG
+464 SRFSAGTG
-472 WGLEKDNRYG
+472 WELKKDYG
-482 LGLSLNSLLE
+482 YALALSLDSLMK
-492 FLSPDK
+492 FLSPVN
-498 HETYPFD
+498 HEAYPFD
-505 PEAAIEALSLLCI
+505 PETAIGVLSQLCI

-535 VLSWISWIHSQ
+535 VLSWISWIHTQ
-546 MAKRNLLLFDLSLY
+546 KTNRNFLFDVSLY
-560 FEALHTVMLLQSYL
+560 FEALHTVMLLQLPKGQTWHSSCQYLNTNSACL
-574 PGHTKQF
+574 PGHIKHF
-581 EDESHWI
+581 EDESLI
-588 GDNTDLVH
+588 GDSTDFVH
-596 SIYSD
+596 PIYSD
-601 IVSLLK
+601 LISLLK
-607 LIWDVGHDITQT
+607 LMWDDGGDVTQT
-619 CSESSDYKIKCLLIQ
+619 CSDYKIKCLLIQ
-634 ILAKVGYRPN
+634 VLAKIGYRSN
-644 ADCDLEVID
+644 AECDLEVLD
-653 LAIHT
+653 LAIRT
-658 GIAEIQHEALMS
+658 GPAEIQHEALMS

-678 GSRMLGAMFKKLE
+678 GPRMLGAMFKKLE
-691 SVGVGLEEVGKS
+691 SVGALGLKEVGKS

-716 TTDYTNSMVNHCKL
+716 TTGYTDNVENHCKL
-730 FFNKQSEHP
+730 FFDKHLEQP

-752 PQCDVRSRTVHKE
+752 PHCDVRNRTAHKE
-765 EQMCIV
+765 EQICIV
-771 DTALLQVENI
+771 DTALLQVENVDLKI
-781 NFKTNMSKAHSLF
+781 NMSKALSLF

-801 TSKESTV
+801 TLEESIV

-820 SSKQLLLETKIQWV
+820 SSKQVLLETRIQWA
-834 QCVDF
+834 QCLDF

-850 AFSGVVCCFLEKNVM
+850 AFSVLVCCFLEKNVM
-865 DVLFSDGLGTNEGTK
+865 DILFSDGLGTGTK
-880 ELKFMDKIKQAFTEA
+880 ELKFMDKIKCAFTEA
-895 EDTQVIMTLLEAIG
+895 EDSQILLTLLESIS

-918 GEIFFCS
+918 GEVFFCS
-925 FVLVIGQLDNQ
+925 FVLLIGQLDNQ
-936 NSIIRMTTLRLI
+936 NSIIRMTALRLI

-961 LFLSKYLHIR
+961 LFLSKYMHFR
-971 DNLYSYLS
+971 DNLYNYLS
-979 SRLVTHPIMIKE
+979 SRLLTHPIVIKE
-991 FAEGVLGIKT
+991 FAEDVLRIKT

-1018 SHPNN
+1018 SHPNS
-1023 DQAVITLRELA
+1023 DQVVITLRELA
-1034 SHLNTELV
+1034 SHLNTDLV
-1042 TLIVNMLPKV
+1042 SLIVNLLPKV
-1052 LCFALFYEDGQHL
+1052 ISFALFYEDGRHL

-1077 TDSKEIFAAAL
+1077 TDSKEIFAL

-1103 QTETDIRT
+1103 QIDIDIRT
-1111 ARISPTIKNIARIL
+1111 ARISPIIQNVARTL
-1125 TGKDT
+1125 TGNDT

-1151 HSDDMK
+1151 HSDDIK

-1242 SVHLSKIVEIL
+1242 SVHFNKIVEIL

-1278 SLTEVNK
+1278 SLSEVNK
-1285 VIQEARGLMVLQDHL
+1285 VIHEARGLMTLQDHL

-1322 SKLLNARREDIT
+1322 SKLFNARREDIT
-1334 ALIIGEDIAD
+1334 ALIIGDDIAD
-1344 LDVISSLITALLRG
+1344 LDVISSLIMALLRG

-1440 KLAGCQSSSNEGNLK
+1440 KLAGCQSSPNEGNLK

-1462 SQRGHKLWG
+1462 SHRGQKLWG
-1471 RFSNYVK
+1471 RFSSYVK

-1488 FHLPNTTDS
+1488 FHLPNMTDS
-1497 ALVGPIYRP
+1497 ASVGPIYQP
-1506 AMSFRRWIYYWIRKL
+1506 SMSFRRWIFYWIRKL

-1528 RSSIFSA
+1528 RSDIFSA
-1535 CRGIARHDMPT
+1535 CRGIVRHDMPT

-1582 SESSGASVYGITG
+1582 SESSGASVNGTTG
-1595 GQSEVCIQAIFTL
+1595 GQNEVCIQAIFTL
-1608 LDNLGQWVDDIKQE
+1608 LDNLGQWVDDLKQE

-1628 SYAIAG
+1628 SYAMAG
-1634 RHGGKS
+1634 KHGGKS
-1640 KDDTQSDSVQDQ
+1640 KDDAHYGQDQ
-1652 MLVQCSNVAEL
+1652 MMVQCSNVAEL

-1673 RASLRCQAQ
+1673 RASLRCQAH

-1691 HVREKSGSSNPAAEC
+1691 HVHEKSGSSNPAAEC

-1785 NMCHLQAMVAHVDG
+1785 NMCHLQAMIARVDG
-1799 LVCSIPQYKKTWCMQ
+1799 LVCRIPQYKKTWCMQ

-1834 TDKGLVFNSSE
+1834 TDKGLVFSNSE

-1860 MMMKDQFMVAEKI
+1860 MMMKDQFLVAEKI

-1905 RELEDFNSLLADES
+1905 RELEDFNSLLGDES
-1919 FVDKSFSQDDPEFLK
+1919 FLDKSFSPDDPKFIK

-1964 SQSRMNAQVGNCW
+1964 SHSHMNAEVGNCW

-2018 IRKYDSAI
+2018 IRKFDSAI

-2036 PSEVLG
+2036 PAEVLG
-2042 TAVLSSLSSL
+2042 SAVLSSLSSL
-2052 SLALPNAPISS
+2052 SLALPNVPISS

-2092 TDIKLLYKR
+2092 TDIKFLYKR
-2101 VIELRPEWEKGFF
+2101 VIELQPEWEKGFF

-2126 ARKRQEDEKSARGVG
+2126 ARKRQEDEKFACGVRS
-2141 PVPSGSSGSVSRAS
+2141 VPTGSSNSVSRTS

-2162 WDLVPHVL
+2162 WDLLPHVV
-2170 HCYAKTLVKGHKNL
+2170 HCYAKALVKGHKNL

-2201 YMRDGSSS
+2201 YIRDGSSS
-2209 DKPTKATHSNV
+2209 DKPMKEIHTALLSL
-2220 SSIMRGCLKDLPAYQ
+2220 MRGCLKDLPTYQ

-2246 ICHQNIDVVR
+2246 ICHQNVDVVR
-2256 IVKYIIISVLR
+2256 IVRYIIISILR

-2298 AKKACQRGSENSALF
+2298 AKKGCRRGSENSALF
-2313 VQFPSLIEH
+2313 SQFPSLIEH

-2329 PGQPRARTINI
+2329 SGQPRARTINI

-2370 DTSMSDQS
+2370 DTNMSNQS
-2378 VFHPFSVSEH
+2378 DFHPFSVSEH
-2388 PTIAGIADDAEI
+2388 PTIAGIADEAEI

-2467 LTEDCGMIEWVP
+2467 LTEDCGMVEWVP

-2492 ITCGKFDRAKTNS
+2492 ITCGKFDRLKTNP
-2505 QIKKIYDLCQ
+2505 QIKRIYDTCQ
-2515 GKIPEDEM
+2515 GKMPEEEM
-2523 LRAKILP
+2523 LKTKILP

-2591 HVDFSCLFDKGLQLE
+2591 HVDFSCLFDKGLQLDK
-2606 RPEVVPFR
+2606 PEVVPFR

-2643 RTHKEMLMTV
+2643 RTHKETLMTV

-2661 LVEWNKSPKSSGG
+2661 LVEWSKSNKSSGG